1 MDLATI
7 VVSLTHT
14 KPLDTVMH
22 GEYFNRD
29 EAASQVGSDGNDVES
44 DGNLKNAG
52 RRLDVAR
59 LAVWLRKQTSSRGKI
74 QI

>member
-14 KPLDTVMH
+14 KHLDTVMH

-52 RRLDVAR
+52 RRL
-59 LAVWLRKQTSSRGKI
+59 
-74 QI
+74 